1 MAKEPTSTEDPKG
14 PGTAVAEAEEEF
26 LEIPILDKED
36 EALLTRA
43 AEKEDKP
50 ETAEEAE
57 AAEEAKAAPV
67 KVEAKPKAA
76 AKPEPK
82 LEAKPKAEPEAKV
95 EAEEKPPARPMTPIE
110 RAEREKRKEYARKW
124 QSALEEQ
131 ERLQARIQQ
140 LQREVKVTGEVKVPQ
155 ERIAAVKGRL
165 KAALKDASD
174 LDVVAER
181 AVEESLGEAAY
192 LIGERDKHWQQ
203 EIERLQFVNRVSL
216 SILGAR
222 VSHRDFDEV
231 LRRSGLAAEIGER
244 TDGSYA
250 NPYLAKRVYLAT
262 DPGEEAYQLALGR
275 LEAEGKNG
283 QPEDADAEKAAP
295 RAKADTAEPAKA
307 VPKAAVKTEADAEK
321 DEADAERRGA
331 RKVIEQVETIASKP
345 KGIAGLKSAAGPK
358 TRWSKGELDA
368 LMRANPGRYQ
378 ELVGK
383 YPELERFHLS

>member
-57 AAEEAKAAPV
+57 AAEEAKAAPAKAEV
-67 KVEAKPKAA
+67 KVKAESKAA

-82 LEAKPKAEPEAKV
+82 PEATPTAEAEAKR
-95 EAEEKPPARPMTPIE
+95 PATPMTPIE

-124 QSALEEQ
+124 QSALDEQ

-140 LQREVKVTGEVKVPQ
+140 LQREVKVTGDVKLPQ

-165 KAALKDASD
+165 KAALKDASE

-181 AVEESLGEAAY
+181 AVEESVGEAAF
-192 LIGERDKHWQQ
+192 LIQERDKHWQQ

-222 VSHRDFDEV
+222 VSHRDFDEA
-231 LRRSGLAAEIGER
+231 LRASGLAAEIGER
-244 TDGSYA
+244 ADGTYA
-250 NPYLAKRVYLAT
+250 NPYLAKRVYLAA
-262 DPGEEAYQLALGR
+262 DPGEEAYQLAIGR
-275 LEAEGKNG
+275 LEAEAGKNG
-283 QPEDADAEKAAP
+283 QPGDADAEKTAP
-295 RAKADTAEPAKA
+295 RAKTESAESAKPA
-307 VPKAAVKTEADAEK
+307 PKAAVKTEAEAEK

-331 RKVIEQVETIASKP
+331 RKVIEQVETIANKP
-345 KGIAGLKSAAGPK
+345 KGIAGLKSAGGPK

>member
-14 PGTAVAEAEEEF
+14 PGTAVAEEEF
-26 LEIPILDKED
+26 LELPILDKED

-43 AEKEDKP
+43 AEKE
-50 ETAEEAE
+50 EQAE
-57 AAEEAKAAPV
+57 ATEEDEAKLEERAKPV
-67 KVEAKPKAA
+67 KAEVKPKVEAKG
-76 AKPEPK
+76 KPEP
-82 LEAKPKAEPEAKV
+82 KPKAEPEAAA
-95 EAEEKPPARPMTPIE
+95 ELEEKPQARPLTPIE

-124 QSALEEQ
+124 QSALDEQ

-140 LQREVKVTGEVKVPQ
+140 LQREVKVTGEIRLPQ

-165 KAALKDASD
+165 KAALKDASE

-181 AVEESLGEAAY
+181 AVEESVGEAAF
-192 LIGERDKHWQQ
+192 LIQERDKHWQQ

-231 LRRSGLAAEIGER
+231 LKTSGLAAEIGER
-244 TDGSYA
+244 ADGTYA
-250 NPYLAKRVYLAT
+250 NPYLAKRVYLAA
-262 DPGEEAYQLALGR
+262 DPGEEAYTLALGR
-275 LEAEGKNG
+275 LEAEAGKNG
-283 QPEDADAEKAAP
+283 QPEAAEKTA
-295 RAKADTAEPAKA
+295 RAESDAAEPAKA
-307 VPKAAVKTEADAEK
+307 APKTAAKKEAEADES
-321 DEADAERRGA
+321 EAERRGA

-345 KGIAGLKSAAGPK
+345 KGIAGLKSAGGPK
-358 TRWSKGELDA
+358 TRWSKGELDG

-378 ELVGK
+378 ELVQK